1 MSSVEIWLL
10 ALALAMDSF
19 TVAITSGIIQ
29 RRWHGRTALS
39 VSLSFGLFQG
49 LMPILGWMGTR
60 YLYGVI
66 ESFDHWIAFG
76 LLMFLGCR
84 MIFEGL
90 RGEESNHHFDPSDL
104 KTVLL
109 LGVAV
114 SIDALAVGIS
124 FACVGVNSWGQLC
137 SPVLIITLVSCVL
150 ALLGYALGVAF
161 GKRIQIPVEPLG
173 GVILVVIGCKILY
186 EHLML

>member
-1 MSSVEIWLL
+1 MSQLEIWLL
-10 ALALAMDSF
+10 ALALAMDCF
-19 TVAITSGIIQ
+19 TVAITCGIIQ
-29 RRWHGRTALS
+29 RRWQGRTALS

-49 LMPILGWMGTR
+49 LMPVIGWMGTR
-60 YLYGVI
+60 YLHGII

-76 LLMFLGCR
+76 LLMFLGGR
-84 MIFEGL
+84 MVFEGL
-90 RGEESNHHFDPSDL
+90 RGEESSHHFDPSDL

-109 LGVAV
+109 LGIAV

-124 FACVGVNSWGQLC
+124 FACVGIHSWGQIG

-150 ALLGYALGVAF
+150 ALLGYVLGIAF
-161 GKRIQIPVEPLG
+161 GKRIRIPAEPLG
-173 GVILVVIGCKILY
+173 GVILIAIGCKILY